1 MFKYCVVIDIV
12 IIILTQSERNSIGH
26 SRVIIIIIIIILS
39 GVNRLYVLYRKDFY
53 TVRKRCLHYI
63 LSGVTQSSLISSYL
77 MPRGP
82 ASMPSLHW
90 TVNLIEMCVHRSSSG
105 TLASQLITFLRDQ
118 CVTDGSRRSW
128 QTCHIIIYD
137 TFSQNIYCTWRI
149 YVNE

>member
-12 IIILTQSERNSIGH
+12 IIILTQSERNTTGH
-26 SRVIIIIIIIILS
+26 SRVIIIILS

-82 ASMPSLHW
+82 STPESTLNRKPNRNVCASLVLGDVSQS
-90 TVNLIEMCVHRSSSG
+90 TYYVSSG
-105 TLASQLITFLRDQ
+105 PVCNGRQSAIMTNVSYNNIRYILTKYILY
-118 CVTDGSRRSW
+118 VT
-128 QTCHIIIYD
+128 
-137 TFSQNIYCTWRI
+137 
-149 YVNE
+149 